1 METTINIFTDHINAV
16 ILKEHTSV
24 WAFCSKLEDVGVY
37 TEQRTIGERAVGML
51 VQGLRD
57 WASYR
62 EQARREY
69 ESLMRQA
76 QDKINDVDNNQT
88 IFWELDSDRVKDY
101 NAKAEA
107 QVAITQTASYIIG
120 LNNET
125 LKQLFAIVTTLQ
137 FAKQEKEL

>member
-37 TEQRTIGERAVGML
+37 TEQQTMGERAVGML
-51 VQGLRD
+51 VQGLRE

-62 EQARREY
+62 QSARKEY

-76 QDKINDVDNNQT
+76 QDKINDVDNNQS
-88 IFWELDSDRVKDY
+88 IFWELDSDRVKEY
-101 NAKAEA
+101 NAKAAA
-107 QVAITQTASYIIG
+107 QVEIAQTASYIIG

-125 LKQLFAIVTTLQ
+125 LKQLFATVTTLQ
-137 FAKQEKEL
+137 FAK